1 MLAIRTILHPTDF
14 SESSDAAFRLA
25 SSLAR
30 DYAAR
35 LVLVYVYPP
44 PVNGAEAVDR
54 GRDDSIEDDLV
65 AKLHQLKP
73 DDPAIKVEYRVE
85 EGHPADEILAVA
97 EEEKA
102 DLIVLG
108 THGRSGVRRA
118 VMGSVA
124 EAVSRK
130 ALAPVV
136 TVRPAVN
143 IRSDATEDGSNHLKE
158 MHPCHTPT
166 TIAAPGQ

>member
-14 SESSDAAFRLA
+14 SEASEAAFLLA

-35 LVLVYVYPP
+35 LVLLSVYPP

-54 GRDDSIEDDLV
+54 GRPDGIEDDVV
-65 AKLHQLKP
+65 AMLHALKP
-73 DDPAIKVEYRVE
+73 GDPSVKVKYRVE
-85 EGHPADEILAVA
+85 EGHPAEAILRVA
-97 EEEKA
+97 DGEGA
-102 DLIVLG
+102 DLIVMG

-118 VMGSVA
+118 LMGSVA

-130 ALAPVV
+130 AKATVV
-136 TVRPAVN
+136 IVRPAVG
-143 IRSDATEDGSNHLKE
+143 IPPEVTAGGA
-158 MHPCHTPT
+158 
-166 TIAAPGQ
+166 IGGG